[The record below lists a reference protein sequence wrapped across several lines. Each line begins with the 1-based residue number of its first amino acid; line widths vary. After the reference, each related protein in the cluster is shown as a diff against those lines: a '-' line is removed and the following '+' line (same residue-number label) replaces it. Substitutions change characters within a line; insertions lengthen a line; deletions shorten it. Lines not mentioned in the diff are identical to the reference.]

1 MPVLFLHFCAL
12 PTEITCRWSINAA
25 WLSCWILSELVLVSV
40 IQVWVRLSL
49 IFLKIIW
56 YHLALF
62 VADDNNTRVLF
73 EKVLSSMPKDKA
85 RFVVDNLNYLV
96 NFLWVGCGT
105 ELGFCKTVTCSCFE
119 NPVYF
124 CSDVWG
130 KFLEFE
136 TTSGDLASL
145 VKVENRKLEIY
156 KEVRCLVFYWSFTH
170 QQANVSLAFLFP

>member
-1 MPVLFLHFCAL
+1 MFWHPSGCCYVVKDLIHAFSCAYIELDMLRKLHVELLSAVPVLFLHFCAL
-12 PTEITCRWSINAA
+12 PAEITCCWSINAA

-105 ELGFCKTVTCSCFE
+105 ELGFCKTIT
-119 NPVYF
+119 
-124 CSDVWG
+124 DM
-130 KFLEFE
+130 
-136 TTSGDLASL
+136 
-145 VKVENRKLEIY
+145 
-156 KEVRCLVFYWSFTH
+156 
-170 QQANVSLAFLFP
+170 FLFWKSCIFL